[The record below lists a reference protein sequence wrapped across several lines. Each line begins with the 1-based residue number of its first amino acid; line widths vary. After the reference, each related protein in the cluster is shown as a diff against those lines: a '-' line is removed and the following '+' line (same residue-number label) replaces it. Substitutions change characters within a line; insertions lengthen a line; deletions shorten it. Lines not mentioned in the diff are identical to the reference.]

1 LAGVG
6 KHFSAKNM
14 ERILVYKAY
23 ERPSDCV
30 EQKYPATEDGLMR
43 NPNPKKKI
51 VKAKGRKRGNRGKSP
66 VRAGSPDRGDDSP
79 SLSPKRKGTK
89 KKKKKA
95 TEDEEDD

>member
-1 LAGVG
+1 
-6 KHFSAKNM
+6 M

-51 VKAKGRKRGNRGKSP
+51 AKAKGRKRGNRGRP

-79 SLSPKRKGTK
+79 SLSPKRKGSK

-95 TEDEEDD
+95 TDDDEDD